1 MSSKVDH
8 KPTQNN
14 RIIDY
19 LRKRGSITQFEA
31 LSELG
36 IMRLASRISD
46 LRRLGYLIESEMV
59 VVKNRFDE
67 ECRVK
72 RYRLGGRIMARCG
85 FPSQNKECT
94 EQCRFYHICT
104 RNPNREVKEDGRR
117 KMDKDNNGCV

>member
-1 MSSKVDH
+1 MAKVDH

-46 LRRLGYLIESEMV
+46 LRRLGYSIESEMV

-72 RYRLGGRIMARCG
+72 RYRLGA
-85 FPSQNKECT
+85 E
-94 EQCRFYHICT
+94 
-104 RNPNREVKEDGRR
+104 
-117 KMDKDNNGCV
+117 